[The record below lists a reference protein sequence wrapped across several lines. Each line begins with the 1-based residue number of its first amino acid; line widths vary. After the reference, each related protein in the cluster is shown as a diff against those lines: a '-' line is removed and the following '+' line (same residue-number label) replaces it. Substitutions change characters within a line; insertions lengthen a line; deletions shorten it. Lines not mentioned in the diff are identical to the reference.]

1 VFSKWSCDSDV
12 ITESRDGQQ
21 VPFDNTQ
28 QRLQSSAISDSS
40 AAAMHQYQQQQLTDN
55 DDDNDD
61 DDDKKLVDELIRDRQ
76 RLTEELTLM
85 KVALTD
91 SHHNNDK

>member
-28 QRLQSSAISDSS
+28 QRLQSSDISDSTV
-40 AAAMHQYQQQQLTDN
+40 AAMLQYQQQQLTDN
-55 DDDNDD
+55 DDDNDN
-61 DDDKKLVDELIRDRQ
+61 KKLVDELIRDRQ